1 MLRVLIVLAI
11 LYVQKLLFKFVEV
24 LPGVSHIIIF
34 VGGLLFTM
42 ALIGHQFIKVDV
54 GYPLFDSL
62 T

>member
-1 MLRVLIVLAI
+1 MLRVIVILAI

-42 ALIGHQFIKVDV
+42 ALIGH
-54 GYPLFDSL
+54 
-62 T
+62 